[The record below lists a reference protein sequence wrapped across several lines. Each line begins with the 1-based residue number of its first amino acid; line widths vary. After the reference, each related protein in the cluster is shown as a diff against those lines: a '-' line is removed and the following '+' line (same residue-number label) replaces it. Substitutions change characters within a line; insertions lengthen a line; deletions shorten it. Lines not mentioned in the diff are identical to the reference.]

1 LGNRGLGKSVPRIAV
16 IIPAYNR
23 AGVIG
28 RAIDSVLAQDYP
40 ALELIVIDD
49 GSTDGSARV
58 LERYRG
64 RFKWEVQENRG
75 QAATMNRGWHM
86 SRGEILGYLSA
97 DDLLAP
103 HAVST
108 SVAALERH
116 PDAVLTYC
124 DFNLVDPDGAV
135 VRRVRTPDFSYEDM
149 VAELICHPGPGA
161 FFRRSAYEKSGDWQA
176 QYRQYG
182 DFDFWLRLALQGPFV
197 RIPEVLASFRVHPGS
212 QSFTAPSAAAAQEP
226 VRVIDAYFAHAAL
239 PARIRAL
246 QPRAASAA
254 HLHSARLHARA
265 GEFRPALR
273 AARRAIALHPR
284 NLFAW
289 RTARLAANALF
300 NRLGHRVLW
309 NLRRVLRRA
318 G

>member
-1 LGNRGLGKSVPRIAV
+1 MEASRPLVSVV
-16 IIPAYNR
+16 IPSYNHAR
-23 AGVIG
+23 YLAA
-28 RAIDSVLAQDYP
+28 AIDSVLAQDYP
-40 ALELIVIDD
+40 ALELMVIDD
-49 GSTDGSARV
+49 GSTDGSARI

-64 RFKWEVQENRG
+64 RFHWELQENRG
-75 QAATMNRGWHM
+75 QAATMNRGWHA

-108 SVAALERH
+108 SVAALQRH
-116 PDAVLTYC
+116 PDAVLAYC
-124 DFNLVDPDGAV
+124 DFNLVDPEGAL
-135 VRRVRTPDFSYEDM
+135 VRRVRAPDFRYDEM
-149 VAELICHPGPGA
+149 VAQLVCHPGPGA
-161 FFRRSAYEKSGDWQA
+161 FFRRSAYEKSGDWRP

-182 DFDFWLRLALQGPFV
+182 DYDFWLRLALQGPFV

-212 QSFTAPSAAAAQEP
+212 QSFTPPPVSAAEEP
-226 VRVIDAYFAHAAL
+226 VRVIDAYFANAGVPAA
-239 PARIRAL
+239 IRAV

-254 HLHSARLHARA
+254 QLHSARLYARA
-265 GEFRPALR
+265 GEYRLALR
-273 AARRAIALHPR
+273 AARRAIALHPP

-289 RTARLAANALF
+289 RTLRLATNAVF

-309 NLRRVLRRA
+309 SLRRVLRRA